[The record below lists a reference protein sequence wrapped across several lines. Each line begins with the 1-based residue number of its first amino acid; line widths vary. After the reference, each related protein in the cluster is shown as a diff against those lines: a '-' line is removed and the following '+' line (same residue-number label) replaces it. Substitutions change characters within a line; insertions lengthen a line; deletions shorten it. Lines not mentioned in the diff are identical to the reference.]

1 MPVLNLLSEFL
12 VVLAILGLILWI
24 EPVGH
29 LNLGLALS
37 VIAISFYRATNKL
50 VGSWGKDKNQ
60 GRRAKDKIS
69 AARIW
74 WNKRNHSFGKY
85 SSFCF

>member
-24 EPVGH
+24 EPVGTIF
-29 LNLGLALS
+29 LGLALS

-50 VGSWGKDKNQ
+50 VGSWGKDRLKAEEQ
-60 GRRAKDKIS
+60 KIKIS